1 MNQTV
6 QEAKM
11 TELQPLSQC
20 QETDEL
26 SVQEMQFWLDKAV
39 AWGQADSSDS
49 QKDTC
54 RHLSRLK
61 DFLQQLLAQINSM
74 VSGLAA
80 VCFLITKLTE
90 FVINLKFL
98 HNGSIEISTCRD
110 VYRFNTS

>member
-6 QEAKM
+6 QEANM
-11 TELQPLSQC
+11 TELQPLSQL
-20 QETDEL
+20 QETEEL

-74 VSGLAA
+74 VRGLTAA
-80 VCFLITKLTE
+80 FSSSYNKVNFE
-90 FVINLKFL
+90 FVINLKLL
-98 HNGSIEISTCRD
+98 HNRFSTS
-110 VYRFNTS
+110 Y